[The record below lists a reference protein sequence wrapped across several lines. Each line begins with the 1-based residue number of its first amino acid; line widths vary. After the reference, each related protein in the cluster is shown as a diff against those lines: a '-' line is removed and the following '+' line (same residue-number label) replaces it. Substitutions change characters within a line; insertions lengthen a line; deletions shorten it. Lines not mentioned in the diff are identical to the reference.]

1 LLVRAEAHSASVE
14 SLAALEVIY
23 KDMRAAEQVNR
34 VFRGLPET
42 SQAVVAVLRR
52 RVARAAGEIQLD
64 YNLAQ
69 MEPILQA
76 EMPS

>member
-1 LLVRAEAHSASVE
+1 LLVQAEAHSVSVE

-23 KDMRAAEQVNR
+23 KDMRVAEQVNR

-42 SQAVVAVLRR
+42 SQAAVAVLRR

-76 EMPS
+76 EMPC